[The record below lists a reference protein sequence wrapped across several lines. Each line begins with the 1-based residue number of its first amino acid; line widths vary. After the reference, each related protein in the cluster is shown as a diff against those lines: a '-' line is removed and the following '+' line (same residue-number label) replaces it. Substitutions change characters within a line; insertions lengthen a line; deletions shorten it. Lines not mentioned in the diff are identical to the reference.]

1 MKAIILTDKG
11 EPIGIVPVK
20 DLDRQEYDNIRKICD
35 ANQRKSVEELEK
47 EAQEKEKRLQ
57 AIERALAKLNKGVNM
72 ALGLDDTE
80 LEDYQNEESY

>member
-47 EAQEKEKRLQ
+47 EAEEKEKRLQ

>member
-20 DLDRQEYDNIRKICD
+20 DLDRQEYDNLKKICD

-47 EAQEKEKRLQ
+47 EAEEKEKRLQ

-80 LEDYQNEESY
+80 LEDYQNEESC